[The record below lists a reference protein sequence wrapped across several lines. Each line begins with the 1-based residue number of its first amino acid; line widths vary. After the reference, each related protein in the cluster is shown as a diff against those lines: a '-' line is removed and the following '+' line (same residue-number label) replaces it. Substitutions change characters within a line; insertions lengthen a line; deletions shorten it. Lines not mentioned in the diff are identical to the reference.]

1 MSENNITYHQQ
12 GDYLLPELNAP
23 ESPIIGVWG
32 ERRRKYLREHQ
43 HAIYTGMLLNSKLNA
58 HLEEIDRQ
66 AEAMFSQ
73 LVEQFSDAEGVTEGL
88 KAENQMLWVQ
98 RMNNVRSRAAEIVC
112 AELIYA

>member
-1 MSENNITYHQQ
+1 MSENNIKYRQY
-12 GDYLLPELNAP
+12 GEYLIPELEAP
-23 ESPIIGVWG
+23 ESPMIGVWG

-43 HAIYTGMLLNSKLNA
+43 HAIYTGMLLSGKLNT

-66 AEAMFSQ
+66 AETMFSQ
-73 LVEQFSDAEGVTEGL
+73 LVKQFSNIEGVTETL

-98 RMNNVRSRAAEIVC
+98 RMNNIRSRVAEIVC